1 MSSFNRSEI
10 VIIFVMFWL
19 SFNGSYPSVDENQT
33 VTDRNGNQE
42 NGNEAHWAGGSPF
55 AYDLTIKIIVGNFES
70 TKGGIHQWGNF
81 FMMSKGRLPL
91 SIHCL

>member
-1 MSSFNRSEI
+1 
-10 VIIFVMFWL
+10 MFWL

-55 AYDLTIKIIVGNFES
+55 AYDLTIK
-70 TKGGIHQWGNF
+70 
-81 FMMSKGRLPL
+81 
-91 SIHCL
+91 